1 VPLDAEAIAAEVT
14 KRVMVSLR
22 AGLLTT
28 DQTPALNP
36 AANNNAITTDVLIPS
51 HSDSLVA
58 TLTNDITG
66 GVTSAKPANTAQHGG
81 HAPAAAAWAGW
92 PGESSTTSPH
102 TTTPMAPGHMAHQ
115 LEGFALGA
123 SVAPA
128 IRGKI
133 LSDEYICLGLLL
145 TPNQSDEFAVSV
157 SQNALQVK
165 QINKNKGIFSIDQ
178 WSQAFSIFMSVYLE
192 KFPNQVQQLLKY
204 SFTIREMAKT
214 FQGYAWRSYDENF
227 RLCRATSLWPW
238 DKINQE
244 LYMRSVSSS
253 FAATLPQPQFARPP
267 NRGYNSF
274 RPFRQPFR
282 GSSFAQEGRGRD
294 FVNFNHREQKQQ
306 LARGDNANQR

>member
-1 VPLDAEAIAAEVT
+1 
-14 KRVMVSLR
+14 
-22 AGLLTT
+22 
-28 DQTPALNP
+28 
-36 AANNNAITTDVLIPS
+36 
-51 HSDSLVA
+51 
-58 TLTNDITG
+58 
-66 GVTSAKPANTAQHGG
+66 
-81 HAPAAAAWAGW
+81 
-92 PGESSTTSPH
+92 
-102 TTTPMAPGHMAHQ
+102 MAPGHTAHQ

-267 NRGYNSF
+267 IEGTIAFGPFASHFAARVSHRKAGAATSLTSTTANKSSSWRGVTTPINVKRLAHMLVGYN
-274 RPFRQPFR
+274 RPQRDVLIR
-282 GSSFAQEGRGRD
+282 GFKYGFHVGYLGPNVTVISR
-294 FVNFNHREQKQQ
+294 NHKS
-306 LARGDNANQR
+306 AMDNASACTDLIDIELRAGRVAGPYTVAPFSHYHISPIGLVPKKEAGKFRLNSRPVLP